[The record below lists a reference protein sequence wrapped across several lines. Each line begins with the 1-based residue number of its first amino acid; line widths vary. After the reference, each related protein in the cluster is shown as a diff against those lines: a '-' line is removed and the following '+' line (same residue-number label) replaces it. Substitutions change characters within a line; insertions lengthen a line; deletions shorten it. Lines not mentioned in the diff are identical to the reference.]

1 MLFSHAQILL
11 VTTMSGVLCSPIALP
26 DTLGF
31 WSPTAAQ
38 VEIADRLDS
47 FESTAVST
55 RTEIDLYVA
64 AVRSGNLHVQSYI
77 SDLEQIREHVNLLGK
92 KLMEL
97 ERRHTQGTELEQAA
111 IREARPHLE
120 ALANRVQIALV
131 MLNGDRRCYN
141 SRSFREAV
149 KGMYQEADSLY
160 NKVDAITDCEK
171 ARYRAI
177 NSTPEVKHDL

>member
-1 MLFSHAQILL
+1 MLLSQAQILL
-11 VTTMSGVLCSPIALP
+11 VTAMSGVLCSPVALT

-55 RTEIDLYVA
+55 RTEIDLYTA

-77 SDLEQIREHVNLLGK
+77 SDLEQIKEHVNLLGK
-92 KLMEL
+92 KLSEL
-97 ERRHTQGTELEQAA
+97 ERRRTQGTELEQAA

-120 ALANRVQIALV
+120 ALANRVQIALL
-131 MLNGDRRCYN
+131 MLQEDRRCFN
-141 SRSFREAV
+141 SRNFREAV
-149 KGMYQEADSLY
+149 KGMYRESDNLY
-160 NKVDAITDCEK
+160 NKVDAITDYEK

-177 NSTPEVKHDL
+177 NSTPGGKADL

>member
-1 MLFSHAQILL
+1 MLFSHARILL
-11 VTTMSGVLCSPIALP
+11 ITTMSGVLCSPIALT

-47 FESTAVST
+47 FESTSAST
-55 RTEIDLYVA
+55 RTEIDLYAA
-64 AVRSGNLHVQSYI
+64 AVRSGNLHVESYI
-77 SDLEQIREHVNLLGK
+77 GGLEQIREHVNLLGK
-92 KLMEL
+92 KLIDL
-97 ERRHTQGTELEQAA
+97 ERLHTQGTELEQAA

-120 ALANRVQIALV
+120 ALANRVQIALL
-131 MLNGDRRCYN
+131 MLSGDRRCYN

-149 KGMYQEADSLY
+149 KGMYQEADRLY
-160 NKVDAITDCEK
+160 NKVDAITDYEK

>member
-1 MLFSHAQILL
+1 MLFSHARILL
-11 VTTMSGVLCSPIALP
+11 ITTVSGVLCSPIALT

-47 FESTAVST
+47 FESTAAST
-55 RTEIDLYVA
+55 RTEIDLYAA
-64 AVRSGNLHVQSYI
+64 AVRSGNLHLQSYI
-77 SDLEQIREHVNLLGK
+77 GDLEQIKEHVNLLGK
-92 KLMEL
+92 KLTEL

-120 ALANRVQIALV
+120 ALANRVQITLM
-131 MLNGDRRCYN
+131 MLSEDGRLYN
-141 SRSFREAV
+141 SRRFRDAV

>member
-1 MLFSHAQILL
+1 MLVSQAQIILI
-11 VTTMSGVLCSPIALP
+11 TTMSGVLCSPIALT

-31 WSPTAAQ
+31 WSPTPAQ

-55 RTEIDLYVA
+55 RSEIDLYAA
-64 AVRSGNLHVQSYI
+64 AVRSGNLHLQSYI
-77 SDLEQIREHVNLLGK
+77 GDLEQIKEHVNLLGK
-92 KLMEL
+92 KLAEL

-120 ALANRVQIALV
+120 ALANRVQITLL
-131 MLNGDRRCYN
+131 MLSEDRRCYN
-141 SRSFREAV
+141 SSRFREAV

-160 NKVDAITDCEK
+160 NRVDAITDYEK

-177 NSTPEVKHDL
+177 NSAPGAKDDL